1 MEKTG
6 AINGLISNVISTFRT
21 KQPLFIAIVGSL
33 FSILGT
39 TGIVVN
45 SVIGFIP
52 IGLIV
57 ARSLKWDAV
66 AGAAVIYIGR
76 YAGFNA
82 TILSPS
88 PLGLSQSIAEPLLF
102 SGIGL
107 RIAVYICFLL
117 SSILYIY
124 RYTRKLRKAKDASLL
139 GNDWFPA
146 AGSLP
151 QVSEPEDKHVPFTVR
166 HKLILAVAALSL
178 AGFYTA
184 RLLLAGL
191 IQRWPPC
198 SFLSQSCQA

>member
-1 MEKTG
+1 MTSSAPIIFLILFTGGTIAILEKTG

-21 KQPLFIAIVGSL
+21 KQSLFIAIVGSL

-82 TILSPS
+82 TILSTS
-88 PLGLSQSIAEPLLF
+88 PLVITKHRGAAAVFRYRPADCRLHLF
-102 SGIGL
+102 SVIIYFIYL
-107 RIAVYICFLL
+107 SVYEKTQK
-117 SSILYIY
+117 SKGRQS
-124 RYTRKLRKAKDASLL
+124 
-139 GNDWFPA
+139 
-146 AGSLP
+146 AGERL
-151 QVSEPEDKHVPFTVR
+151 VSGGRFTP
-166 HKLILAVAALSL
+166 
-178 AGFYTA
+178 AGF
-184 RLLLAGL
+184 
-191 IQRWPPC
+191 
-198 SFLSQSCQA
+198 